1 MSTGTERQAGG
12 PVRAVLDAAGAGIPS
27 IQGIVAAT
35 GLPRDLV
42 EATVDHLVR
51 AGRLVVPDLPGRC
64 VSTAC
69 GSCPLAP
76 DGVPT
81 CGTPAPR

>member
-1 MSTGTERQAGG
+1 M
-12 PVRAVLDAAGAGIPS
+12 RAVLDAAAAGIPS
-27 IQGIVAAT
+27 VQGIVAAT

-51 AGRLVVPDLPGRC
+51 AGRLAVPDLPGRC
-64 VSTAC
+64 VSAAC

-81 CGTPAPR
+81 CGAEASAPR